1 MWLNVRTWM
10 RCGLALTLCAAMLGA
25 AGCEEPMR
33 DLTGP
38 STDLVAN
45 FSSIRQEIFEAT
57 DAGRTACV
65 TCHTPVGRMPAGGL
79 NLVTD
84 PYGALVNAVS
94 TGKRDMLRVVPG
106 NPEASYLIH
115 KLQGRSGIAGERMPF
130 NGPPFLTS
138 SEIHVVKRWI
148 EIGAPR

>member
-1 MWLNVRTWM
+1 MLLNVRTWM
-10 RCGLALTLCAAMLGA
+10 WCGLALALCAAMLGA
-25 AGCEEPMR
+25 AGCEDPMR
-33 DLTGP
+33 DLTRP
-38 STDLVAN
+38 STDLVAS

-94 TGKRDMLRVVPG
+94 TGKRNMLRVVPG

-115 KLQGRSGIAGERMPF
+115 KLQGRSGIAGDRMPF
-130 NGPPFLTS
+130 SGPPFLTS
-138 SEIHVVKRWI
+138 SEIHVIKRWI

>member
-1 MWLNVRTWM
+1 M
-10 RCGLALTLCAAMLGA
+10 RCGLALTLCAAMLGG
-25 AGCEEPMR
+25 AGCEDRMR
-33 DLTGP
+33 DLTRP
-38 STDLVAN
+38 STDLAAS
-45 FSSIRQEIFEAT
+45 FSSIRQEIFEAA

-84 PYGALVNAVS
+84 PYEALVNAVS
-94 TGKRDMLRVVPG
+94 TGKRNMLRVVPG

-138 SEIHVVKRWI
+138 TEIHVVKRWI

>member
-1 MWLNVRTWM
+1 MF
-10 RCGLALTLCAAMLGA
+10 GA
-25 AGCEEPMR
+25 AGCEDSMR
-33 DLTGP
+33 GMPGP
-38 STDLVAN
+38 STSLVAS
-45 FSSIRQEIFEAT
+45 FSSIRQHIFETT

-65 TCHTPVGRMPAGGL
+65 TCHTPVGRAPAGGL

-84 PYGALVNAVS
+84 PYGSLVNAVS
-94 TGKRDMLRVVPG
+94 TGKRNMLRVVPG

-115 KLQGRSGIAGERMPF
+115 KLQGRSGITGERMPF

-138 SEIHVVKRWI
+138 DEIHVVKRWI

>member
-1 MWLNVRTWM
+1 M
-10 RCGLALTLCAAMLGA
+10 RCGLALMLCAAMLGG
-25 AGCEEPMR
+25 AGCEDRMR
-33 DLTGP
+33 DLTRP
-38 STDLVAN
+38 STDLSAS
-45 FSSIRQEIFEAT
+45 FSSIRQEIFETT

-65 TCHTPVGRMPAGGL
+65 TCHTPVGGMPAGGL

-94 TGKRDMLRVVPG
+94 TGKRDMLRVAPG

-138 SEIHVVKRWI
+138 SEIHAVKRWI
-148 EIGAPR
+148 DIGAPR